1 VQYVI
6 VERRLRG
13 TADQYLGLIAELA
26 RESAAGHVATRAY
39 VSESDPSAVLSVG
52 LWTDQA
58 LERSAV
64 SAVAARPAVVA
75 RLQAMTAEESAPR
88 WYRPWRWIERVG
100 ERAELVAAVIQR
112 VAPAD
117 ERPHLEWIRRIQDA
131 VLDRGLAIGQTVL
144 LDDADPGL
152 VVQLAEYGHAS
163 DRSAVLSLVEADPS
177 PVALLSRRVFVGKVG
192 YRWDRM
198 PSGVASPARA

>member
-1 VQYVI
+1 VEYVI

-13 TADQYLGLIAELA
+13 SADRYLGLVAELA

-39 VSESDPSAVLSVG
+39 VSESDPSSVLSIG
-52 LWTDQA
+52 LWTDRA
-58 LERSAV
+58 LELSAATA
-64 SAVAARPAVVA
+64 SAARPAVAA
-75 RLQAMTAEESAPR
+75 RLEEMTAEASAPR
-88 WYRPWRWIERVG
+88 WYRPWRWIERIG

-117 ERPHLEWIRRIQDA
+117 EQPHLEWIRRVQDR
-131 VLDRGLAIGQTVL
+131 VLERGLAIGQTVL

-152 VVQLAEYGHAS
+152 VVQLAEYGQPS
-163 DRSAVLSLVEADPS
+163 DRGAVLSLVEADPS
-177 PVALLSRRVFVGKVG
+177 PVPFLSRRVFVGKVG

-198 PSGVASPARA
+198 PSGAAGAAR

>member
-1 VQYVI
+1 VHYVI

-13 TADQYLGLIAELA
+13 SADRYLGLIAELA

-52 LWTDQA
+52 LWTDRVPQI
-58 LERSAV
+58 SAV
-64 SAVAARPAVVA
+64 NAVAARPGVAA
-75 RLQAMTAEESAPR
+75 RLEEMTAEVSTPR
-88 WYRPWRWIERVG
+88 WYRPWRWIERIG

-117 ERPHLEWIRRIQDA
+117 ERPHLDWIRRIQDA

-144 LDDADPGL
+144 LDEADPGL
-152 VVQLAEYGHAS
+152 VVQLAEYGQTS
-163 DRSAVLSLVEADPS
+163 DRTAVLSLVEADPS
-177 PVALLSRRVFVGKVG
+177 PVSFLSRRVFVGRVG

-198 PSGVASPARA
+198 PTGTVGAAL